1 MKHIEVAA
9 AVFIQHNKVFAA
21 QRKNEGELALYWE
34 FPGGKLEHG
43 ESGEEAA
50 IREIKEELS
59 AEIAVVK
66 YLTTVVHQ
74 YTTFKIT
81 LIAYLCEV
89 KGGNLTISEHI
100 ASRWLAK
107 EELHTVEWAAAD
119 LPIVALV
126 EKMLR

>member
-1 MKHIEVAA
+1 MKHIKVAA

-89 KGGNLTISEHI
+89 KSGNLTISEHI

>member
-89 KGGNLTISEHI
+89 KSGNLTISEHI

>member
-89 KGGNLTISEHI
+89 TSGNLTISEHI

>member
-9 AVFIQHNKVFAA
+9 AVFIQHNKVFAT

-89 KGGNLTISEHI
+89 TSGNLTISEHI

>member
-66 YLTTVVHQ
+66 YLTTIVHQ

-89 KGGNLTISEHI
+89 TSGNLTISEHI